1 MNLASR
7 NYQEKRSFIRMK
19 VETPISVQ
27 TVEGVTLSGTCH
39 NISGGGMLISVS
51 EALPLGTELEVAV
64 TAHSGFAPMLIA
76 RTSVSR
82 VMSQPNAQEQPCYAG
97 LEILEILE

>member
-7 NYQEKRSFIRMK
+7 DYQEKRSFIRMI
-19 VETPISVQ
+19 VETPISAQ
-27 TVEGVTLSGTCH
+27 TSEGVKMSGTCH

-51 EALPLGTELEVAV
+51 EALPLGTELEVVV
-64 TAHSGFAPMLIA
+64 TGHNGFAPMLTA

-82 VMSQPNAQEQPCYAG
+82 TMSQPNTQTQPCYAG
-97 LEILEILE
+97 LKILEILE